1 MWFGPLC
8 ATAFPPYA
16 MNLKLTS
23 GSPTLILLLL
33 CMSVC
38 STLSYLL
45 EVGSILR
52 SICSGIILIFN
63 SSRNNVAIYWIR
75 LSSCLQMLFFLPWLL
90 HIFIVWLMY
99 LTSIIRVNQPFSFYI
114 IKLPELLLC
123 TVIIYLIV
131 FKINRPDIHL
141 LTVDVGLFTS
151 SHGKLAWSL
160 FRLFLSC
167 VSAL

>member
-38 STLSYLL
+38 STVSYLL
-45 EVGSILR
+45 EVGSVLR
-52 SICSGIILIFN
+52 PICSGIILIFN
-63 SSRNNVAIYWIR
+63 SSRNNVAIYWIW
-75 LSSCLQMLFFLPWLL
+75 LSSCLQMRFFFLPWLL
-90 HIFIVWLMY
+90 HIFIVWLY
-99 LTSIIRVNQPFSFYI
+99 LTSIIRTNQLFSFHI
-114 IKLPELLLC
+114 IKLPELLLF

-131 FKINRPDIHL
+131 FKINRPIIHL
-141 LTVDVGLFTS
+141 LTVDVGLSTS
-151 SHGKLAWSL
+151 SHGKLVWSL
-160 FRLFLSC
+160 FRLFLSG